1 MVFLIRAMFGKALK
15 TNDALAFAVLT
26 GCLRVSKESIFTG
39 LNNFKILSITD
50 TRFDEQFGFTDAEV
64 QKLLSDYHL
73 ENRFREVKEWYD
85 GYRFGKADVYCP
97 WDVINFVDRAKDD
110 PEAKPEAYWINT
122 SGNDLVK
129 RFIDKAHKTTK
140 NEIERLIA
148 GEVIENELRLDLTYE
163 EIDQSIENLWS
174 VLFTTGYLTQV
185 GRTEEGAYRLVIP
198 NREVRE
204 VFRLQINE
212 WFKRSIFSNAE
223 RLTTFWKPEGDS
235 MALTKPYILVGGIVL
250 FVALLFFFTKLPE
263 IKPEEEKEVTAI
275 VEEKPAASIWKRRQF
290 VRSVVAQFCYCA
302 AQTGIFGFFI
312 NYVTEMDPGI
322 SNLRASRILAFGGMA
337 LFMIGRLS
345 VSFTMKWLAPGRLLT
360 WYSLLSAVC
369 MALVVASV
377 GTLSLYALY
386 LSFFFMSIMFP
397 TIFALGL
404 EGMGVYTKKASS
416 YIVMGVAGGAFSP
429 MLMGYIGEENMA
441 LGFIVPLIAFL
452 YILYFAI
459 KCKR

>member
-1 MVFLIRAMFGKALK
+1 MEKQKKQLLVAAPGGKSYLVPFILITSLFLLWGFAHGLLDVLNKHFQGVFTMTKAESGLVQFSTYIAYFLMALPAGAFMKRYGYRKGIIMGLLLFAIGAFGFIPAAFLHSATPFLIALFVIACGLCILETAANPYSTILGPSASAAQRLNLSQSFNGLGWILGSLVGGLLIFGA
-15 TNDALAFAVLT
+15 
-26 GCLRVSKESIFTG
+26 S
-39 LNNFKILSITD
+39 
-50 TRFDEQFGFTDAEV
+50 
-64 QKLLSDYHL
+64 
-73 ENRFREVKEWYD
+73 
-85 GYRFGKADVYCP
+85 
-97 WDVINFVDRAKDD
+97 
-110 PEAKPEAYWINT
+110 
-122 SGNDLVK
+122 
-129 RFIDKAHKTTK
+129 
-140 NEIERLIA
+140 
-148 GEVIENELRLDLTYE
+148 
-163 EIDQSIENLWS
+163 
-174 VLFTTGYLTQV
+174 
-185 GRTEEGAYRLVIP
+185 
-198 NREVRE
+198 
-204 VFRLQINE
+204 
-212 WFKRSIFSNAE
+212 
-223 RLTTFWKPEGDS
+223 EGDS

-263 IKPEEEKEVTAI
+263 IKPEEEEEVTAI
-275 VEEKPAASIWKRRQF
+275 VEEKPAASLWKRRQF

-345 VSFTMKWLAPGRLLT
+345 GSFTMKWLAPGRLLT

-459 KCKR
+459 KCNR

>member
-1 MVFLIRAMFGKALK
+1 MEKQKKQLLVAAPGGKSYLVPFILITSLFLLWGFAHGLLDVLNKHFQGVFTMTKAESGLVQFSTYIAYFLMALPAGAFMKRYGYRKGIIMGLLLFAIGAFGFIPAAFLHSATPFLIALFVIACGLCILETAANPYSTILGPSASAAQRLNLSQSFNGLGWILGPLVGGLLIFGA
-15 TNDALAFAVLT
+15 
-26 GCLRVSKESIFTG
+26 S
-39 LNNFKILSITD
+39 
-50 TRFDEQFGFTDAEV
+50 
-64 QKLLSDYHL
+64 
-73 ENRFREVKEWYD
+73 
-85 GYRFGKADVYCP
+85 
-97 WDVINFVDRAKDD
+97 
-110 PEAKPEAYWINT
+110 
-122 SGNDLVK
+122 
-129 RFIDKAHKTTK
+129 
-140 NEIERLIA
+140 
-148 GEVIENELRLDLTYE
+148 
-163 EIDQSIENLWS
+163 
-174 VLFTTGYLTQV
+174 
-185 GRTEEGAYRLVIP
+185 
-198 NREVRE
+198 
-204 VFRLQINE
+204 
-212 WFKRSIFSNAE
+212 
-223 RLTTFWKPEGDS
+223 EGDS

-263 IKPEEEKEVTAI
+263 IKPEEEEEVTAI
-275 VEEKPAASIWKRRQF
+275 VEEKPAASLWKRRQF

-337 LFMIGRLS
+337 LFMIGHLS
-345 VSFTMKWLAPGRLLT
+345 GSFTMKWLAPGRLLT

-459 KCKR
+459 KCNR

>member
-1 MVFLIRAMFGKALK
+1 MEKQKKQSQVAAPGGKSYLVPFILITSLFLLWGFAHGLLDVLNKHFQGVFTMTKAESGLGQFSTYIAYFLMALPAGAFMKRYGYRKGIIMGLLLFAIGAFGFIPAAFLHSATPFLIALFVIACGLCILETAANPYSTILGPSASAAQRLNLSQSFNGLGWILGPLVGGLLIFGA
-15 TNDALAFAVLT
+15 
-26 GCLRVSKESIFTG
+26 S
-39 LNNFKILSITD
+39 
-50 TRFDEQFGFTDAEV
+50 
-64 QKLLSDYHL
+64 
-73 ENRFREVKEWYD
+73 
-85 GYRFGKADVYCP
+85 
-97 WDVINFVDRAKDD
+97 
-110 PEAKPEAYWINT
+110 
-122 SGNDLVK
+122 
-129 RFIDKAHKTTK
+129 
-140 NEIERLIA
+140 
-148 GEVIENELRLDLTYE
+148 
-163 EIDQSIENLWS
+163 
-174 VLFTTGYLTQV
+174 
-185 GRTEEGAYRLVIP
+185 
-198 NREVRE
+198 
-204 VFRLQINE
+204 
-212 WFKRSIFSNAE
+212 
-223 RLTTFWKPEGDS
+223 EGDS

-263 IKPEEEKEVTAI
+263 IKPEEEEEVTAI
-275 VEEKPAASIWKRRQF
+275 VEEKPAASLWKRRQF

-345 VSFTMKWLAPGRLLT
+345 GSFTMKWLAPGRLLT

-459 KCKR
+459 KCNR

>member
-1 MVFLIRAMFGKALK
+1 MEKQKKQSLVAAPGGKSYLVPFVLITSLFLLWGFAHGLLDVLNKHFQGVFTMTKAESGLVQFSTYIAYFLMALPAGAFMKRYGYRKGIIMGLLLFAIGAFGFIPAAFLHSATPFLIALFVIACGLCILETAANPYSTILGPSASAAQRLNLSQSFNGLGWILGPLVGGLLIFGA
-15 TNDALAFAVLT
+15 
-26 GCLRVSKESIFTG
+26 S
-39 LNNFKILSITD
+39 
-50 TRFDEQFGFTDAEV
+50 
-64 QKLLSDYHL
+64 
-73 ENRFREVKEWYD
+73 
-85 GYRFGKADVYCP
+85 
-97 WDVINFVDRAKDD
+97 
-110 PEAKPEAYWINT
+110 
-122 SGNDLVK
+122 
-129 RFIDKAHKTTK
+129 
-140 NEIERLIA
+140 
-148 GEVIENELRLDLTYE
+148 
-163 EIDQSIENLWS
+163 
-174 VLFTTGYLTQV
+174 
-185 GRTEEGAYRLVIP
+185 
-198 NREVRE
+198 
-204 VFRLQINE
+204 
-212 WFKRSIFSNAE
+212 
-223 RLTTFWKPEGDS
+223 EGDS

-263 IKPEEEKEVTAI
+263 IKPEEEEEVTAI

-345 VSFTMKWLAPGRLLT
+345 GSFTMKWLAPGRLLT
-360 WYSLLSAVC
+360 WYSLLSAGC

-459 KCKR
+459 KCNR

>member
-1 MVFLIRAMFGKALK
+1 MALPAGAFMKRYGYRKGIIMGLLLFAIGAFGFIPAAFLHSATPFLIALFVIACGLCILETAANPYSTILGPPASAAQRLNLSQSFNGLGWILGPLVGGLLIFGA
-15 TNDALAFAVLT
+15 
-26 GCLRVSKESIFTG
+26 
-39 LNNFKILSITD
+39 
-50 TRFDEQFGFTDAEV
+50 
-64 QKLLSDYHL
+64 
-73 ENRFREVKEWYD
+73 
-85 GYRFGKADVYCP
+85 
-97 WDVINFVDRAKDD
+97 
-110 PEAKPEAYWINT
+110 
-122 SGNDLVK
+122 
-129 RFIDKAHKTTK
+129 
-140 NEIERLIA
+140 
-148 GEVIENELRLDLTYE
+148 
-163 EIDQSIENLWS
+163 
-174 VLFTTGYLTQV
+174 
-185 GRTEEGAYRLVIP
+185 
-198 NREVRE
+198 
-204 VFRLQINE
+204 
-212 WFKRSIFSNAE
+212 
-223 RLTTFWKPEGDS
+223 PEGDS

-263 IKPEEEKEVTAI
+263 IKPEEEEEVTAI
-275 VEEKPAASIWKRRQF
+275 VEEKPAASLWKRRQF

-345 VSFTMKWLAPGRLLT
+345 GSFTMKWLAPGRLLT

-416 YIVMGVAGGAFSP
+416 YIVMGVVGGAFSP

>member
-1 MVFLIRAMFGKALK
+1 MEKQKKQSLVAAPGGKSYLVPFILITSLFLLWGFAHGLLDVLNKHFQGVFTMTKAESGLVQFSTYIAYFLMALPAGAFMKRYGYRKGIIMGLLLFAIGAFGFIPAAFLHSATPFLIALFVIACGLCILETAANPYSTILGPPASAAQRLNLSQSFNGLGWILGPLVGGLLIFGA
-15 TNDALAFAVLT
+15 
-26 GCLRVSKESIFTG
+26 S
-39 LNNFKILSITD
+39 
-50 TRFDEQFGFTDAEV
+50 
-64 QKLLSDYHL
+64 
-73 ENRFREVKEWYD
+73 
-85 GYRFGKADVYCP
+85 
-97 WDVINFVDRAKDD
+97 
-110 PEAKPEAYWINT
+110 
-122 SGNDLVK
+122 
-129 RFIDKAHKTTK
+129 
-140 NEIERLIA
+140 
-148 GEVIENELRLDLTYE
+148 
-163 EIDQSIENLWS
+163 
-174 VLFTTGYLTQV
+174 
-185 GRTEEGAYRLVIP
+185 
-198 NREVRE
+198 
-204 VFRLQINE
+204 
-212 WFKRSIFSNAE
+212 
-223 RLTTFWKPEGDS
+223 EGDS

-263 IKPEEEKEVTAI
+263 IKPEEEEEVTAI

-345 VSFTMKWLAPGRLLT
+345 GSFTMKWLAPGRLLT

-459 KCKR
+459 KCNR

>member
-1 MVFLIRAMFGKALK
+1 MEKQKKQSLVSAPGGKSYLVPFILITSLFLLWGFAHGLLDVLNKHFQGVFTMTKAESGLVQFSTYIAYFLMALPAGAFMKRYGYRKGIIMGLLLFAIGAFGFIPAAFLHSATPFLIALFVIACGLCILETAANPYSTILGPSASAAQRLNLSQSFNGLGWILGPLVGGLLIFGA
-15 TNDALAFAVLT
+15 
-26 GCLRVSKESIFTG
+26 S
-39 LNNFKILSITD
+39 
-50 TRFDEQFGFTDAEV
+50 
-64 QKLLSDYHL
+64 
-73 ENRFREVKEWYD
+73 
-85 GYRFGKADVYCP
+85 
-97 WDVINFVDRAKDD
+97 
-110 PEAKPEAYWINT
+110 
-122 SGNDLVK
+122 
-129 RFIDKAHKTTK
+129 
-140 NEIERLIA
+140 
-148 GEVIENELRLDLTYE
+148 
-163 EIDQSIENLWS
+163 
-174 VLFTTGYLTQV
+174 
-185 GRTEEGAYRLVIP
+185 
-198 NREVRE
+198 
-204 VFRLQINE
+204 
-212 WFKRSIFSNAE
+212 
-223 RLTTFWKPEGDS
+223 EGDS

-263 IKPEEEKEVTAI
+263 IKPEEEEEVTAI
-275 VEEKPAASIWKRRQF
+275 VEEKPAAFLWKRRQF

-345 VSFTMKWLAPGRLLT
+345 GSFTMKWLAPGRLLT

-377 GTLSLYALY
+377 GTLSIYALY

-459 KCKR
+459 KCNR

>member
-1 MVFLIRAMFGKALK
+1 MEKQKKQLLVAAPGGKSYLVPFILITSLFLLWGFAHGLLDVLNKHFQGVFTMTKAESGLVQFSTYIAYFLMALPAGAFMKRYGYRKGIIMGLLLFAIGAFGFIPAAFLHSATPFLIALFVIACGLCILETAANPYSTILGPSASAAQRLNLSQSFNGLGWILGPLVGGLLIFGA
-15 TNDALAFAVLT
+15 
-26 GCLRVSKESIFTG
+26 S
-39 LNNFKILSITD
+39 
-50 TRFDEQFGFTDAEV
+50 
-64 QKLLSDYHL
+64 
-73 ENRFREVKEWYD
+73 
-85 GYRFGKADVYCP
+85 
-97 WDVINFVDRAKDD
+97 
-110 PEAKPEAYWINT
+110 
-122 SGNDLVK
+122 
-129 RFIDKAHKTTK
+129 
-140 NEIERLIA
+140 
-148 GEVIENELRLDLTYE
+148 
-163 EIDQSIENLWS
+163 
-174 VLFTTGYLTQV
+174 
-185 GRTEEGAYRLVIP
+185 
-198 NREVRE
+198 
-204 VFRLQINE
+204 
-212 WFKRSIFSNAE
+212 
-223 RLTTFWKPEGDS
+223 EGDS

-263 IKPEEEKEVTAI
+263 IKPEEEEEVTAI
-275 VEEKPAASIWKRRQF
+275 VEEKPAASLWKRRQF

-345 VSFTMKWLAPGRLLT
+345 GSFTMKWLAPGRLLT

-416 YIVMGVAGGAFSP
+416 YIVMGVAGSAFSP

-459 KCKR
+459 KCNR

>member
-1 MVFLIRAMFGKALK
+1 MEKQKKQSLVAAPGGKSYLVPFILITSLFLLWGFAHGLLDVLNKHFQGVFTMTKAESGLVQFSTYIAYFLMALPAGAFMKRYGYRKGIIMGLLLFAIGAFGFIPAAFLHSATPFLIALFVIACGLCILETVANPYSTILGPSASAAQRLNLSQSFNGLGWILGPLVGGLLIFGA
-15 TNDALAFAVLT
+15 
-26 GCLRVSKESIFTG
+26 S
-39 LNNFKILSITD
+39 
-50 TRFDEQFGFTDAEV
+50 
-64 QKLLSDYHL
+64 
-73 ENRFREVKEWYD
+73 
-85 GYRFGKADVYCP
+85 
-97 WDVINFVDRAKDD
+97 
-110 PEAKPEAYWINT
+110 
-122 SGNDLVK
+122 
-129 RFIDKAHKTTK
+129 
-140 NEIERLIA
+140 
-148 GEVIENELRLDLTYE
+148 
-163 EIDQSIENLWS
+163 
-174 VLFTTGYLTQV
+174 
-185 GRTEEGAYRLVIP
+185 
-198 NREVRE
+198 
-204 VFRLQINE
+204 
-212 WFKRSIFSNAE
+212 
-223 RLTTFWKPEGDS
+223 EGDS

-263 IKPEEEKEVTAI
+263 IKPEEEEEVTAI
-275 VEEKPAASIWKRRQF
+275 VEEKPAASLWKRRQF

-345 VSFTMKWLAPGRLLT
+345 GSFTMKWLAPGRLLT

-459 KCKR
+459 KCNR

>member
-1 MVFLIRAMFGKALK
+1 MEKQKKQSQVAAPGGKSYLVPFVLITSLFLLWGFAHGLLDVLNKHFQGVFTMTKAESGLVQFSTYIAYFLMALPAGAFMKRYGYRKGIIMGLLLFAIGAFGFIPAAFLHSATPFLIALFVIACGLCILETAANPYSTILGPSASAAQRLNLSQSFNGLGWILGPLVGGLLIFGA
-15 TNDALAFAVLT
+15 
-26 GCLRVSKESIFTG
+26 S
-39 LNNFKILSITD
+39 
-50 TRFDEQFGFTDAEV
+50 
-64 QKLLSDYHL
+64 
-73 ENRFREVKEWYD
+73 
-85 GYRFGKADVYCP
+85 
-97 WDVINFVDRAKDD
+97 
-110 PEAKPEAYWINT
+110 
-122 SGNDLVK
+122 
-129 RFIDKAHKTTK
+129 
-140 NEIERLIA
+140 
-148 GEVIENELRLDLTYE
+148 
-163 EIDQSIENLWS
+163 
-174 VLFTTGYLTQV
+174 
-185 GRTEEGAYRLVIP
+185 
-198 NREVRE
+198 
-204 VFRLQINE
+204 
-212 WFKRSIFSNAE
+212 
-223 RLTTFWKPEGDS
+223 EGDS

-263 IKPEEEKEVTAI
+263 IKPEEEEEVTAI

-345 VSFTMKWLAPGRLLT
+345 GSFTMKWLAPGRLLT

-459 KCKR
+459 KCNR

>member
-1 MVFLIRAMFGKALK
+1 MEKQKKQSLVAAPGGKSYLVPFILITSLFLLWGFAHGLLDVLNKHFQGVFTMTKAESGLVQFSTYIAYFLMALPAGAFMKRYGYRKGIIMGLLLFAIGAFGFIPAAFLHSATPFLIALFVIACGLCILETAANPYSTILGPPASAAQRLNLSQSFNGLGWILGPLVGGLLIFGA
-15 TNDALAFAVLT
+15 
-26 GCLRVSKESIFTG
+26 
-39 LNNFKILSITD
+39 
-50 TRFDEQFGFTDAEV
+50 
-64 QKLLSDYHL
+64 
-73 ENRFREVKEWYD
+73 
-85 GYRFGKADVYCP
+85 
-97 WDVINFVDRAKDD
+97 
-110 PEAKPEAYWINT
+110 
-122 SGNDLVK
+122 
-129 RFIDKAHKTTK
+129 
-140 NEIERLIA
+140 
-148 GEVIENELRLDLTYE
+148 
-163 EIDQSIENLWS
+163 
-174 VLFTTGYLTQV
+174 
-185 GRTEEGAYRLVIP
+185 
-198 NREVRE
+198 
-204 VFRLQINE
+204 
-212 WFKRSIFSNAE
+212 
-223 RLTTFWKPEGDS
+223 PEGDS

-263 IKPEEEKEVTAI
+263 IKPEEEEEVTAI
-275 VEEKPAASIWKRRQF
+275 VEEKPAAFLWKRRQF

-345 VSFTMKWLAPGRLLT
+345 GSFTMKWLAPGRLLT

-429 MLMGYIGEENMA
+429 KLMGYIGEENMA

-459 KCKR
+459 KCNR

>member
-1 MVFLIRAMFGKALK
+1 MEKQKKQSLVAAPGGKSYLVPFILITSLFLLWGFAHGLLDVLNKHFQGVFTMTKAESGLVQFSTYIAYFLMALPAGAFMKRYGYRKGIIMGLLLFAIGAFGFIPAAFLHSATPFLIALFVIACGLCILETAANPYSTILGPLVGGLLIFGA
-15 TNDALAFAVLT
+15 
-26 GCLRVSKESIFTG
+26 
-39 LNNFKILSITD
+39 
-50 TRFDEQFGFTDAEV
+50 
-64 QKLLSDYHL
+64 
-73 ENRFREVKEWYD
+73 
-85 GYRFGKADVYCP
+85 
-97 WDVINFVDRAKDD
+97 
-110 PEAKPEAYWINT
+110 
-122 SGNDLVK
+122 
-129 RFIDKAHKTTK
+129 
-140 NEIERLIA
+140 
-148 GEVIENELRLDLTYE
+148 
-163 EIDQSIENLWS
+163 
-174 VLFTTGYLTQV
+174 
-185 GRTEEGAYRLVIP
+185 
-198 NREVRE
+198 
-204 VFRLQINE
+204 
-212 WFKRSIFSNAE
+212 
-223 RLTTFWKPEGDS
+223 PEGDS

-263 IKPEEEKEVTAI
+263 IKLEEEEEVTAI
-275 VEEKPAASIWKRRQF
+275 VEEKPAASLWKRRQF

-345 VSFTMKWLAPGRLLT
+345 GSFTMKWLAPGRLLT

>member
-1 MVFLIRAMFGKALK
+1 MEKQKKQSLVAAPGGKSYLVPFVLITSLFLLWGFAHGLLDVLNKHFQGVFTMTKAESGLVQFSTYIAYFLMALTAGAFMKRYGYRKGIIMGLLLFAIGAFGFIPAAFLHSATPFLIALFVIACGLCILETAANPYSTILGPSASAAQRLNLSQSFNGLGWILGPLVGGLLIFGA
-15 TNDALAFAVLT
+15 
-26 GCLRVSKESIFTG
+26 S
-39 LNNFKILSITD
+39 
-50 TRFDEQFGFTDAEV
+50 
-64 QKLLSDYHL
+64 
-73 ENRFREVKEWYD
+73 
-85 GYRFGKADVYCP
+85 
-97 WDVINFVDRAKDD
+97 
-110 PEAKPEAYWINT
+110 
-122 SGNDLVK
+122 
-129 RFIDKAHKTTK
+129 
-140 NEIERLIA
+140 
-148 GEVIENELRLDLTYE
+148 
-163 EIDQSIENLWS
+163 
-174 VLFTTGYLTQV
+174 
-185 GRTEEGAYRLVIP
+185 
-198 NREVRE
+198 
-204 VFRLQINE
+204 
-212 WFKRSIFSNAE
+212 
-223 RLTTFWKPEGDS
+223 EGDS

-263 IKPEEEKEVTAI
+263 IKPEEEEEVTAI

-345 VSFTMKWLAPGRLLT
+345 GSFTMKWLAPGRLLT

-459 KCKR
+459 KCNR

>member
-1 MVFLIRAMFGKALK
+1 MEKQKKQSLVAAPGGKSYLVPFILITSLFLLWGFAHGLLDVLNKHFQGVFTMTKAESGLVQFSTYIAYFLMALPAGAFMKRYGYRKGIIMGLLLFAIGAFGFIPAAFLYSATPFLIALFVIACGLCILETAANPYSTILGPPASAAQRLNLSQSFNGLGWILGPLVGGLLIFGA
-15 TNDALAFAVLT
+15 
-26 GCLRVSKESIFTG
+26 S
-39 LNNFKILSITD
+39 
-50 TRFDEQFGFTDAEV
+50 
-64 QKLLSDYHL
+64 
-73 ENRFREVKEWYD
+73 
-85 GYRFGKADVYCP
+85 
-97 WDVINFVDRAKDD
+97 
-110 PEAKPEAYWINT
+110 
-122 SGNDLVK
+122 
-129 RFIDKAHKTTK
+129 
-140 NEIERLIA
+140 
-148 GEVIENELRLDLTYE
+148 
-163 EIDQSIENLWS
+163 
-174 VLFTTGYLTQV
+174 
-185 GRTEEGAYRLVIP
+185 
-198 NREVRE
+198 
-204 VFRLQINE
+204 
-212 WFKRSIFSNAE
+212 
-223 RLTTFWKPEGDS
+223 EGDS

-263 IKPEEEKEVTAI
+263 IKPEEEEEVTAI
-275 VEEKPAASIWKRRQF
+275 VEEKPAASLWKRRQF

-345 VSFTMKWLAPGRLLT
+345 GSFTMKWLAPGRLLT

-459 KCKR
+459 KCNR

>member
-1 MVFLIRAMFGKALK
+1 MEKQKKQSLVAAPGGKSYLVPFILITSLFLLWGFAHGLLDVLNKHFQGVFTMTKAESGLVQFSTYIAYFLMALPAGAFMKRYGYRKGIIMGLLLFAIGAFGFIPAAFLHSATPFLIALFVIACGLCILETAANPYSTILGPSASAAQRLNLSQSFNGLGWILGPFVGGLLIFGA
-15 TNDALAFAVLT
+15 
-26 GCLRVSKESIFTG
+26 S
-39 LNNFKILSITD
+39 
-50 TRFDEQFGFTDAEV
+50 
-64 QKLLSDYHL
+64 
-73 ENRFREVKEWYD
+73 
-85 GYRFGKADVYCP
+85 
-97 WDVINFVDRAKDD
+97 
-110 PEAKPEAYWINT
+110 
-122 SGNDLVK
+122 
-129 RFIDKAHKTTK
+129 
-140 NEIERLIA
+140 
-148 GEVIENELRLDLTYE
+148 
-163 EIDQSIENLWS
+163 
-174 VLFTTGYLTQV
+174 
-185 GRTEEGAYRLVIP
+185 
-198 NREVRE
+198 
-204 VFRLQINE
+204 
-212 WFKRSIFSNAE
+212 
-223 RLTTFWKPEGDS
+223 EGDS

-263 IKPEEEKEVTAI
+263 IKPEEEEEVTAI
-275 VEEKPAASIWKRRQF
+275 VEEKPAASLWKRRQF

-345 VSFTMKWLAPGRLLT
+345 GSFTMKWLAPGRLLT

-459 KCKR
+459 KCNR

>member
-1 MVFLIRAMFGKALK
+1 MEKQKKQSLVAAPGGKSYLVPFVLITSLFLLWGFAHGLLDVLNKHFQGVFTMTKAESGLVQFSTYIAYFLMALPAGAFMKRYGYRKGIIMGLLLFAIGAFGFIPAAFLHSATPFLIALFVIACGLCILETAANPYSTILGPSASAAQRLNLSQSFNGLGWILGPLVGGLLIFGA
-15 TNDALAFAVLT
+15 
-26 GCLRVSKESIFTG
+26 S
-39 LNNFKILSITD
+39 
-50 TRFDEQFGFTDAEV
+50 
-64 QKLLSDYHL
+64 
-73 ENRFREVKEWYD
+73 
-85 GYRFGKADVYCP
+85 
-97 WDVINFVDRAKDD
+97 
-110 PEAKPEAYWINT
+110 
-122 SGNDLVK
+122 
-129 RFIDKAHKTTK
+129 
-140 NEIERLIA
+140 
-148 GEVIENELRLDLTYE
+148 
-163 EIDQSIENLWS
+163 
-174 VLFTTGYLTQV
+174 
-185 GRTEEGAYRLVIP
+185 
-198 NREVRE
+198 
-204 VFRLQINE
+204 
-212 WFKRSIFSNAE
+212 
-223 RLTTFWKPEGDS
+223 EGDS
-235 MALTKPYILVGGIVL
+235 MALTKPYILAGGIVL

-263 IKPEEEKEVTAI
+263 IKPEEEEEVTAI

-345 VSFTMKWLAPGRLLT
+345 GSFTMKWLAPGRLLT

>member
-1 MVFLIRAMFGKALK
+1 MEKQKKQSLVAAPGGKSYLVPFILITSLFLLWGFAHGLLDVLNKHFQGVFTMTKAESGLVQFSTYIAYFLMALPAGAFMKRYGYRKGIIMGLLLFAIGAFGFIPAVFLHSATPF
-15 TNDALAFAVLT
+15 
-26 GCLRVSKESIFTG
+26 
-39 LNNFKILSITD
+39 
-50 TRFDEQFGFTDAEV
+50 
-64 QKLLSDYHL
+64 
-73 ENRFREVKEWYD
+73 
-85 GYRFGKADVYCP
+85 
-97 WDVINFVDRAKDD
+97 
-110 PEAKPEAYWINT
+110 
-122 SGNDLVK
+122 
-129 RFIDKAHKTTK
+129 
-140 NEIERLIA
+140 LIA
-148 GEVIENELRLDLTYE
+148 LFVIACGLCILETAANPYSTILGPPASAAQRLNLS
-163 EIDQSIENLWS
+163 QSFNGLGWILGP
-174 VLFTTGYLTQV
+174 LV
-185 GRTEEGAYRLVIP
+185 GGLLIFGA
-198 NREVRE
+198 
-204 VFRLQINE
+204 
-212 WFKRSIFSNAE
+212 S
-223 RLTTFWKPEGDS
+223 EGDS

-250 FVALLFFFTKLPE
+250 FVALLFFFMKLPE
-263 IKPEEEKEVTAI
+263 IKPEEEEEVTAI
-275 VEEKPAASIWKRRQF
+275 VEEKPAASLWKRRQF

-345 VSFTMKWLAPGRLLT
+345 GSFTMKWLAPGRLLT